1 MPALPLAFPFMASS
15 GNPALDRRLDWA
27 QAMLAEGEHADAAA
41 LLADTVAE
49 APHFAAA
56 WFLLGEAR
64 LASGDQSA
72 AAEAFAR
79 ARAADPADS
88 LGAGLR
94 LARLGA
100 APTADAMSAAYVRTL
115 FDQYADRF
123 DTALR
128 DKLAYRG
135 PELLHAAVLEACAR
149 LERPPAFAH
158 GLDLGCGTGLAAP
171 LFAPLTVRLDGV
183 DLSPAMLAK
192 AERLGLYGALTA
204 GDMGAALDE
213 VAGESLDLVLAAD
226 ALCYVGDLAPLF
238 AKAARALKPGGLI
251 AFTLETPG
259 PEEEAPGGVLLRET
273 LRYAHAAN
281 LVITALDATL
291 FKSVLLEE
299 ASTRTEKGRPVPGLV
314 VVAAKAR

>member
-1 MPALPLAFPFMASS
+1 MPVLPLAFPFMASS

-64 LASGDQSA
+64 LAAGDA
-72 AAEAFAR
+72 TGAAEAFAR
-79 ARAADPADS
+79 TREADPADS

-100 APTADAMSAAYVRTL
+100 APAADAMSAAYVRTL

-123 DTALR
+123 DAALR

-135 PELLHAAVLEACAR
+135 PELLHAAVLEACSR
-149 LERPPAFAH
+149 LQRPAAFAH

-183 DLSPAMLAK
+183 DLSPAMLAR
-192 AERLGLYGALTA
+192 AEKLGLYATLAA

-213 VAGESLDLVLAAD
+213 APGESLDLVLAAD

-238 AKAARALKPGGLI
+238 AKAARALSPSGLI

-259 PEEEAPGGVLLRET
+259 PEDEAPGGILLRDT
-273 LRYAHAAN
+273 LRYAHAAEP
-281 LVITALDATL
+281 VIASLGATG
-291 FKSVLLEE
+291 FHTVLLEE
-299 ASTRTEKGRPVPGLV
+299 ASTRTEKSRPVPGLV
-314 VVAAKAR
+314 VVAAKAG